1 MVNGSASVYNAVW
14 TVSLLRQRTTG
25 TIQEDTSRQLH
36 HPKVRVCVCVC
47 VGVGVGEGRMVE
59 WIGDRTCMMLVSCQQ
74 LLTNPPPCPFA
85 SLPQ

>member
-14 TVSLLRQRTTG
+14 AVSLLRQRTTG

-47 VGVGVGEGRMVE
+47 VCVGEGRMVK
-59 WIGDRTCMMLVSCQQ
+59 WIQDMYDACILSTI
-74 LLTNPPPCPFA
+74 A
-85 SLPQ
+85 H